1 MLYFVFIG
9 YNHINKF
16 TDKPGRGY
24 LNNCTEVSILT
35 YRLLLIFIIIL
46 SYLFF
51 SNVFLRG
58 GGRSFFNSLEKTLLG
73 LGISVLLYLVLG
85 FVLEGPLA
93 SSRYVVSISDGI
105 LIGWIISLFRHMSE
119 TS

>member
-1 MLYFVFIG
+1 M
-9 YNHINKF
+9 
-16 TDKPGRGY
+16 
-24 LNNCTEVSILT
+24 T
-35 YRLLLIFIIIL
+35 YRLLLIFVIIL

-51 SNVFLRG
+51 SNIFLKSRG
-58 GGRSFFNSLEKTLLG
+58 RNFFNSLEKTLLG

-105 LIGWIISLFRHMSE
+105 LIGWIISLFKHISE
-119 TS
+119 VN